1 MTDKYGEADPI
12 TREVSPEVACPLGG
26 LCVQACE
33 GPVEVLVN
41 GFISFTPAG
50 NSFAGDTKKIC
61 QRDGKYEGEYPP
73 VDSWL

>member
-1 MTDKYGEADPI
+1 MEKLI
-12 TREVSPEVACPLGG
+12 RSPEKCPRKWPCPLGG